1 MFYNPLCRSS
11 AMWLCMKFLNSESTV
26 SNQIWDKDLGASSL
40 FEMGVAVGDL
50 QKHDEL
56 VEKWDRKR

>member
-1 MFYNPLCRSS
+1 
-11 AMWLCMKFLNSESTV
+11 MWLCMKFLNSESTV
-26 SNQIWDKDLGASSL
+26 SNRIWDKDLGASSL